1 MQSWEPRLPPS
12 VGLMPSPS
20 PKQLA
25 PTSLIIL
32 ARAHTHTHTHI
43 KTPTK
48 WDTDTLDGVDGYHT
62 MIKSAELGKVL
73 LKCILATWASVRWR
87 LPTWIDYSHWPGRE
101 LSRRPIDSMK
111 EEQTGQKLTS
121 VLVMREILVIIFFYK
136 CVTLSSQTLYSFL
149 QNCIHPLRAN
159 YTPLSKCCNYSSIVN
174 YEWFTVQYMSCVLWL
189 CKV

>member
-121 VLVMREILVIIFFYK
+121 VLVMREILVIIFFINVSPWVHRRFIHFYK
-136 CVTLSSQTLYSFL
+136 TVYIPWGQIIHLC
-149 QNCIHPLRAN
+149 QNVAIIAA
-159 YTPLSKCCNYSSIVN
+159 S
-174 YEWFTVQYMSCVLWL
+174 
-189 CKV
+189 